1 MIFIDT
7 GAFLARH
14 LKGDQHH
21 AEATRVWQDLA
32 RSGEACLT
40 TSFVVDETLT
50 LIGRRAGNR
59 MASMIGR
66 RLYESRVLEIHD
78 PSRDEQMA
86 ALGTLER
93 YADQHVSFTDCLS
106 FGLMKERRL
115 ERVFGFDDDFRIAGY
130 LLVPGGS
137 ATA

>member
-1 MIFIDT
+1 VIFIDT

-40 TSFVVDETLT
+40 TSFVVDEALT
-50 LIGRRAGNR
+50 LLGRRAGNR
-59 MASMIGR
+59 MAAGVGR

-78 PSRDEQMA
+78 PTREEQLA
-86 ALGTLER
+86 ALATFEK
-93 YADQHVSFTDCLS
+93 YADQRVTFTDCLS
-106 FGLMKERRL
+106 FGLMKARRL
-115 ERVFGFDDDFRIAGY
+115 DRVFGFDDDFRVVGY
-130 LLVPGGS
+130 LLVPGGLP
-137 ATA
+137 TA

>member
-21 AEATRVWQDLA
+21 AQATRVWQDLA
-32 RSGEACLT
+32 SSRERCLT

-59 MASMIGR
+59 MAATVGR
-66 RLYESRVLEIHD
+66 RLYDSRVLEVHD
-78 PSRDEQMA
+78 PSRDEQLA
-86 ALGTLER
+86 ALVTLER
-93 YADQHVSFTDCLS
+93 YADQRVTFTDCLS
-106 FGLMKERRL
+106 FAVMKTRRI
-115 ERVFGFDDDFRIAGY
+115 ERVFGFDADFRVAGF
-130 LLVPGGS
+130 LLVPG
-137 ATA
+137 TA